1 MSFNSF
7 GKEFEL
13 QRVKSWDKYY
23 IDYDGQITN
32 INKLIDFLKKISKEN
47 KKLEIPDSF
56 QKENDNKK
64 EIQEQNISSEN
75 LSSQNQPSMSKKS
88 FGGQETLLSMLRENS
103 INNKERNTSISEE
116 KELQKIGKK
125 EEKNENK
132 NKEKEKEEEK
142 NKKKEKETDIF
153 NEDNNDPKHK
163 KQNEIIEKINEF
175 FESLDKEIKKYIYF
189 FLLMKKVYIKILA
202 KNSKIKK
209 I

>member
-32 INKLIDFLKKISKEN
+32 INKLIDFLKKITKEN

-125 EEKNENK
+125 EEKKENK

-202 KNSKIKK
+202 KNSKINK